1 MKKLITSLGIA
12 MVASFALGQVNVW
25 NPAANEIF
33 PPDKANW
40 ADAANWTGGV
50 LPVGK
55 AVFNVADAATCVLD
69 STQTLANE
77 LTLGDVGPG
86 TPSGNHLIITNGAN
100 LTVNSWA
107 ATSYDDSGTITVYD
121 GAVVNFNV
129 HLFIGTVANGAGSGF
144 TSEFIMK
151 GGTVNILDGLIT
163 GVYYGTTGGVYGQET
178 LHIQLDG
185 GTVTCGRMELDWGT
199 CDITDGTLITR
210 RYDRDYLQQFINN
223 GHLTAFGGAGTVL
236 MSFDPNVG
244 EFGQTT
250 VTAINIPNTGY
261 NLWAAGYGLAVG
273 SETDDNDGDLLDNI
287 HEYGAGGDPTNSL
300 DRGIESVFTN
310 AEGSMEFLY
319 AQRSDDANL
328 TYYLKTTA
336 DLIAPSWTN
345 TGYSV
350 AGTNVMGGTFD
361 MVTNSIPTAENQT
374 FIKLIVEYP

>member
-1 MKKLITSLGIA
+1 MTAGLSMGL
-12 MVASFALGQVNVW
+12 QVNVW
-25 NPAANEIF
+25 NPAANGIY
-33 PPDKANW
+33 PPNEANW

-55 AVFNVADAATCVLD
+55 AVFNVANASTCVLD

-77 LTLGDVGPG
+77 LAMGDVGPG

-107 ATSYDDSGTITVYD
+107 ATSYDDSGKITVYD

-129 HLFIGTVANGAGSGF
+129 HLFLGVTAVGPNGF

-163 GVYYGTTGGVYGQET
+163 GVDYGTTGGVYGQET

-185 GTVTCGRMELDWGT
+185 GTVTCNRMELDWGT

-210 RYDRDYLQQFINN
+210 RDDLAYLGNFITM
-223 GHLTAFGGAGTVL
+223 GRLTAFGGAGTVL

-250 VTAINIPNTGY
+250 VTALNIPNTGY
-261 NLWAAGYGLAVG
+261 NLWAYEYGLAVG
-273 SETDDNDGDLLDNI
+273 SETNHNDSDLLDNI

-300 DRGIESVFTN
+300 DRGIESIFTN
-310 AEGSMEFLY
+310 AAGSLEFIY
-319 AQRSDDANL
+319 AQRNDDDDL
-328 TYYLKTTA
+328 TYYLETTT
-336 DLIAPSWTN
+336 DLVTPSWTN

-361 MVTNSIPTAENQT
+361 MVTNSISTAEDQT
-374 FIKLIVEYP
+374 FIQLIVEYP